1 MAFKRLITCTFIAA
15 GLTHSLLGC
24 SSNSIP
30 DVIKIGA
37 AQPLTGNKAGQGQDL
52 LNGVKLA
59 VDELNKAGFKVKG
72 KSVTLEVLAVDD
84 RASPQTGVEVAKQ

>member
-1 MAFKRLITCTFIAA
+1 MALKHLLNQALLVSAMA
-15 GLTHSLLGC
+15 GGLAGC
-24 SSNSIP
+24 SNSIP

-59 VDELNKAGFKVKG
+59 VDQSAAAFGPPLQ
-72 KSVTLEVLAVDD
+72 T
-84 RASPQTGVEVAKQ
+84 RPQVPVVADLRGG

>member
-1 MAFKRLITCTFIAA
+1 MTLIRVFANTFLAFGFIA
-15 GLTHSLLGC
+15 GLLGC
-24 SSNSIP
+24 NNVP

-72 KSVTLEVLAVDD
+72 KSVTFEVVAVDD
-84 RASPQTGVEVAKQ
+84 RADRSEERRVGKEC